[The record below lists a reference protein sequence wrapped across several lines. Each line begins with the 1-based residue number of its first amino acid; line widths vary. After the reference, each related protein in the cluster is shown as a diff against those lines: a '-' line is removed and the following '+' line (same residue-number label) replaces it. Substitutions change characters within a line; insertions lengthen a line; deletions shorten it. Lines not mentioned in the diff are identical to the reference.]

1 MLPSEYKWL
10 EKEGH
15 PAILVEMLKI
25 HGTLEFLGSSDNPI
39 ILGWAKELGLDDIYK
54 HDETPWCGLTV
65 GLVVKRAG
73 LNGIKTPLWAKAW
86 AEWGTAQKIAMLGDV
101 LVFDRKG
108 GGGHVGLYVG
118 EDSDC
123 FHVIGGNQ
131 RDSVC
136 ISRIMKNRI
145 FAVRRTSWKIE
156 QPKNIR
162 RVFLSATGAPTTNE
176 A

>member
-10 EKEGH
+10 EKEPS
-15 PAILVEMLKI
+15 PAILLEMLKI
-25 HGTLEFLGSSDNPI
+25 HGTLEFLGTSDNPI

-54 HDETPWCGLTV
+54 HDDTPWCGLTV

-86 AEWGTAQKIAMLGDV
+86 AQWGTPQKTAMLGDV
-101 LVFDRKG
+101 LVFDRQG

-118 EDSDC
+118 EDKDC
-123 FHVIGGNQ
+123 YHVIGGNQ

-145 FAVRRTSWKIE
+145 FAIRRTSWKVA
-156 QPKNIR
+156 QPANIR
-162 RVFLSATGAPTTNE
+162 RVLLSATGAPTTNE